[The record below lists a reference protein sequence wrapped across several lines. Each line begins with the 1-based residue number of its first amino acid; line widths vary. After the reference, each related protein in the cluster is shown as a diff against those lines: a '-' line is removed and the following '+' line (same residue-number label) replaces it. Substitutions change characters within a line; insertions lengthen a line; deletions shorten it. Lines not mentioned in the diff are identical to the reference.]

1 MARRGRLLAA
11 DNARWSGCRGLIS
24 CRAAAQLS
32 APRPCLR
39 ANPGTHRHGAVVRR
53 LDAGRSG
60 RRAGGSSAGGSMARC
75 GRRRS
80 SRRAASSWPVRTR
93 TSWPVRAPSAGR
105 RRPPPRRR
113 PAGGHEGRH
122 PAHAQLPPA
131 AGLAAV
137 SRDLRGP
144 RGAPAFP
151 LSTVA
156 VATIGSVVLMAD
168 GTVYP
173 LTVPALFCALYLIA
187 LAATQCRALAGE

>member
-1 MARRGRLLAA
+1 MAFLLPEM
-11 DNARWSGCRGLIS
+11 SGT
-24 CRAAAQLS
+24 
-32 APRPCLR
+32 APTV
-39 ANPGTHRHGAVVRR
+39 GTGT
-53 LDAGRSG
+53 G
-60 RRAGGSSAGGSMARC
+60 
-75 GRRRS
+75 
-80 SRRAASSWPVRTR
+80 WPLL
-93 TSWPVRAPSAGR
+93 P
-105 RRPPPRRR
+105 RR

-168 GTVYP
+168 GMVYP